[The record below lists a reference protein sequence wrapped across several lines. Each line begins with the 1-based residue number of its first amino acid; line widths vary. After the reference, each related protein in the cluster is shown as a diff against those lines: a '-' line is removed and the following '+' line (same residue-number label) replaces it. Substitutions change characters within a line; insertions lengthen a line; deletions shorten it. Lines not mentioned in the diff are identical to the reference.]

1 MTMIHRFRV
10 ILGVF
15 AILAGTVASRA
26 AKEEDDTLGFDW
38 HKGPYAASLRT
49 VARLQVP
56 DGYRFLDHKD
66 TRRWLERHGNEGD
79 KTAIGLVQ
87 NTKDGWVAI
96 FEFDDIGYVKDDE
109 KTKLDSMADE
119 LLDGYRKGAEQQNR
133 RRKESG
139 IPDIQVLGWQ
149 VKPNYNDET
158 KNLEWCVLAESGG
171 HKFVNHNVRIL
182 GRRGVTRV
190 TLIEDQETLDVT
202 LPVFRNFLKTF
213 SYSTGES
220 YAEFRQGDKI
230 AKYGLGALV
239 AGGAAAAAY
248 KVGLLGPVIA
258 FFKKGFKFV
267 ILALAA
273 VAAAVR
279 NLFSKLFNRNR
290 GSSNEQLR

>member
-1 MTMIHRFRV
+1 MTMLHRFRV

-15 AILAGTVASRA
+15 VILAGAIELKA
-26 AKEEDDTLGFDW
+26 AKEDDDTLGFDW
-38 HKGPYAASLRT
+38 HKGPYAASLRS

-56 DGYRFLDHKD
+56 EGYRFLDHKD

-79 KTAIGLVQ
+79 KSAIGLIQ

-109 KTKLDSMADE
+109 KNKLDSMADE

-133 RRKESG
+133 RRKDSG

-149 VKPNYNDET
+149 VRPNYNDAT

-171 HKFVNHNVRIL
+171 QKFVNHNVRIL

-190 TLIEDQETLDVT
+190 TLIEDQEKLDET
-202 LPVFRNFLKTF
+202 LPVFRNILKTF
-213 SYSTGES
+213 GYSTGES

-248 KVGLLGPVIA
+248 KVGLLGPLIG

-267 ILALAA
+267 ILAIAALAA
-273 VAAAVR
+273 AIR
-279 NLFSKLFNRNR
+279 NFFGKLFGKNR
-290 GSSNEQLR
+290 GTDREQLR